1 MNNLDKQ
8 FNQMRSKLEQV
19 DTSAM
24 EQRIEQQ
31 LRQEWH
37 LINNS
42 SQSMNTQP
50 TNTSSA
56 SRSLWTKLGYGFGGS
71 ALALLALFTAVYV
84 QPDATSS
91 PSSNQLSATGNSNAK
106 PQGTGMGTGTLALG
120 DVDTGLS
127 GGLNVADLDINIPD
141 FEPELDTVDRNSAY
155 EVEAY
160 PYYPVEERSYADDE
174 GNQYFDESVGMTIQ
188 VKENILEILDQIK
201 TESTNL
207 SGYVTSVSYTE
218 YSGGIVYLKLPSDTL
233 TVFESY
239 LREID
244 VNGEID
250 VTNYNIVNVSDEV
263 VQLDQEIKQLE
274 DIIADNKE
282 TLETGELTEVE
293 RATLERSNENLEES
307 MTEKQDDRTETVAK
321 YDLVDVTLYVRE
333 EPSFWSG
340 NYYQY
345 DTSTYGGKIKYQ
357 VGKAINSLIGT
368 SGFLIRFV
376 IWLGTYAII
385 IAPFWLV
392 IRHFVRKRRARK
404 QQVTTSTPSSG
415 SDTTPHSG
423 LNQ

>member
-8 FNQMRSKLEQV
+8 FNQMRAQLEQV

-42 SQSMNTQP
+42 SQSMNTPMNTQP
-50 TNTSSA
+50 TNTTSPN
-56 SRSLWTKLGYGFGGS
+56 RSLWTKLGYGFGGS

-84 QPDATSS
+84 QPDATPS
-91 PSSNQLSATGNSNAK
+91 PSTTTTLSTTGSGSLSVRDLEM
-106 PQGTGMGTGTLALG
+106 PSTISLG
-120 DVDTGLS
+120 EEDSEMMIYDY
-127 GGLNVADLDINIPD
+127 D
-141 FEPELDTVDRNSAY
+141 
-155 EVEAY
+155 Y
-160 PYYPVEERSYADDE
+160 PAEDRSYADDE
-174 GNQYFDESVGMTIQ
+174 GNQYFDESVSMTIQ
-188 VKENILEILDQIK
+188 VKDNILEILEQIK

-207 SGYVTSVSYTE
+207 SGYVTNVSYTE
-218 YSGGIVYLKLPSDTL
+218 YSGGTVNLKLPSDTL

-244 VNGEID
+244 INGEID
-250 VTNYNIVNVSDEV
+250 VTNYNITNVSDEV
-263 VQLDQEIKQLE
+263 VQLDQEIKQLQE
-274 DIIADNKE
+274 TIEENAQ
-282 TLETGELTEVE
+282 TLETGELTDEE
-293 RATLERSNENLEES
+293 RAALKRSNENLEES
-307 MTEKQDDRTETVAK
+307 MTDKQDERTETVAK

-345 DTSTYGGKIKYQ
+345 DTSTFGGKIKYQ
-357 VGKAINSLIGT
+357 ASKAVNSLIST

-376 IWLGTYAII
+376 IWLGTYAVI

-392 IRHFVRKRRARK
+392 IRYFVRKRRAR
-404 QQVTTSTPSSG
+404 T
-415 SDTTPHSG
+415 
-423 LNQ
+423 